1 MSTTTLGLYV
11 LFGVLWLP
19 LYLILIGWF
28 TDGPQDFRTAA
39 IGLGY
44 FLVIA
49 TAIIA
54 STVVLALFLGL
65 FTQM

>member
-28 TDGPQDFRTAA
+28 TDGPKDVRTAA

-44 FLVIA
+44 FVVIA
-49 TAIIA
+49 TAIIG

-65 FTQM
+65 FTPA

>member
-28 TDGPQDFRTAA
+28 TDAPNDVRTAA

-44 FLVIA
+44 FVAIA
-49 TAIIA
+49 TAIIG

-65 FTQM
+65 FTPV

>member
-1 MSTTTLGLYV
+1 MTTTTLGLYV
-11 LFGVLWLP
+11 LLGVLWLP

-28 TDGPQDFRTAA
+28 TKGNRDMRTAA

-49 TAIIA
+49 TGIIA
-54 STVVLALFLGL
+54 STAIMATVLGFISSL
-65 FTQM
+65 